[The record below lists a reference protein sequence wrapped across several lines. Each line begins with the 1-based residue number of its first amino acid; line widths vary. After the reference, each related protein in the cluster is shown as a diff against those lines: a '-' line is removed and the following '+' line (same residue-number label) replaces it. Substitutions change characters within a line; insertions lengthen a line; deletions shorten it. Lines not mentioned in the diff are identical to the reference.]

1 MRFWKTRRA
10 ATTPQISTPLPA
22 LTSLRRLRLC
32 GLFCGARSGENAG
45 HGVVA
50 FVAGIFVDGL
60 VALAHRNNNGERPR
74 PYARIIDGELV
85 HECVGID
92 TREFLDEAQVRA
104 GVRETCLAFE
114 VDRFNDQRVAL
125 PVAPRITPPKR
136 DVPMWTSVERNDPRI
151 VDHLVDDR
159 DKSGTLEQ
167 LDIVVVGARG
177 HRRSG
182 IKAKDAALR
191 QRPVFMRVGVGPAEN
206 SVVARRRN
214 GVCSLLSFGRHGG
227 IPAIGRVDD
236 QRRSFR
242 SDDIVAAVP
251 PELVVGGSPGNSP
264 APASPS
270 WWRSARFGVLC
281 IAILPEVF
289 NLFPG

>member
-1 MRFWKTRRA
+1 MKKTPAVIKSATAPSRTAVANAASKSFSLSTHTATIRRQSGKSPAAMLLRSRMRFWKTWQA
-10 ATTPQISTPLPA
+10 AMTPLGIQPLPA
-22 LTSLRRLRLC
+22 RTSLRRIRLFGLC
-32 GLFCGARSGENAG
+32 GLICGARSGENGG
-45 HGVVA
+45 HRVVA
-50 FVAGIFVDGL
+50 FVAGIFVDRL

-85 HECVGID
+85 LQCVGID
-92 TREFLDEAQVRA
+92 TGEFLDEAQVRA
-104 GVRETCLAFE
+104 GVRETRLAFE

-167 LDIVVVGARG
+167 LDIVVVGARR

-214 GVCSLLSFGRHGG
+214 GVCSLLSFG
-227 IPAIGRVDD
+227 
-236 QRRSFR
+236 
-242 SDDIVAAVP
+242 
-251 PELVVGGSPGNSP
+251 
-264 APASPS
+264 
-270 WWRSARFGVLC
+270 
-281 IAILPEVF
+281 
-289 NLFPG
+289 